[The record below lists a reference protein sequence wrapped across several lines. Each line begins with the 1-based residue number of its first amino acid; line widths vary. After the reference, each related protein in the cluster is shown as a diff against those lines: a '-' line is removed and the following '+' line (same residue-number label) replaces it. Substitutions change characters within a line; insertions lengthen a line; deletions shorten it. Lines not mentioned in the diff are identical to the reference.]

1 MSQAQNIT
9 AAQLKAAVINVQS
22 EEYKA
27 VLRTIRVIQLKQA
40 MDPQGCCSSR
50 FPVELDKILGPTF
63 DGLMF
68 YMIIQDGKLAAMEVK
83 CAYINDVEQVDKEA
97 RDMLVQ
103 RIYDVI
109 GLLGMSPTEEPTVID
124 LAEMRKMARMAGG
137 EMPDLDDIIL
147 EKGGHTVH

>member
-1 MSQAQNIT
+1 MQQVQNIT
-9 AAQLKAAVINVQS
+9 AAQLKAAVIDTQS
-22 EEYKA
+22 EEYRA
-27 VLRTIRVIQLKQA
+27 VLRTIRVTQLKQA
-40 MDPQGCCSSR
+40 MDPDCKMSR

-68 YMIIQDGKLAAMEVK
+68 YMIIQEGKLAAMEVK
-83 CAYINDVEQVDKEA
+83 CAFINDVEQVDKEA

-147 EKGGHTVH
+147 KKGGHTVH

>member
-9 AAQLKAAVINVQS
+9 AAQLKAAVINTQS

-27 VLRTIRVIQLKQA
+27 VLRTIRVTQLKQA
-40 MDPQGCCSSR
+40 MDPQGCRSSR

-68 YMIIQDGKLAAMEVK
+68 YMIIQEGKLAAMEVK

-137 EMPDLDDIIL
+137 EMPDLDDIIVR
-147 EKGGHTVH
+147 KGSHTVH

>member
-1 MSQAQNIT
+1 
-9 AAQLKAAVINVQS
+9 
-22 EEYKA
+22 
-27 VLRTIRVIQLKQA
+27 
-40 MDPQGCCSSR
+40 
-50 FPVELDKILGPTF
+50 
-63 DGLMF
+63 
-68 YMIIQDGKLAAMEVK
+68 MIIQEGKLAAMEVK
-83 CAYINDVEQVDKEA
+83 CAFINDVEQVDKEA

-147 EKGGHTVH
+147 KKGGHTVH

>member
-27 VLRTIRVIQLKQA
+27 VLRTIRVTQLKQA
-40 MDPQGCCSSR
+40 MDPQCCCSSR

-83 CAYINDVEQVDKEA
+83 CAFINDVEQVDKEA

-137 EMPDLDDIIL
+137 EMPDLDDIIVK
-147 EKGGHTVH
+147 KGSHTVH